1 MQMNVRTAYHMGPLT
16 VLFLLFRLLHA
27 GGVTEQLPKS
37 ECVVA
42 RLVFELTIFMMCDGR
57 DTISRKS
64 FKFIAVS
71 LLGME
76 VF

>member
-1 MQMNVRTAYHMGPLT
+1 MQTNISTAYHMGPLT
-16 VLFLLFRLLHA
+16 VLFSHTGFYMQE
-27 GGVTEQLPKS
+27 GDKQLPKS

-42 RLVFELTIFMMCDGR
+42 RLVFELTIFMMYDGH
-57 DTISRKS
+57 DTISGKS